1 MGDRTR
7 ITLKRIAVTID
18 TSPLAHNL
26 SPWYRSAM
34 NRSLTGWFR
43 HLSIG
48 QKLLISFGLI
58 FSLLALS
65 LTALLFYLA
74 KINSYVD
81 RHKRITVPAIV
92 TAANMRREAYD
103 IKLALHSSTERI
115 SSEPSELRSR
125 LERHTSE
132 LSRTLSLYKGTH
144 AARTHPVLYGML
156 TDHDR
161 LDLAEQEDRAIEDIG
176 EALRTLATQLDQL
189 KTADADRLTTRVTQG
204 LDQLM
209 DAHTQIDIEMK
220 HEGDRLVGRA
230 RLTALSLALLLG
242 VVIAITYALAA
253 TRIARPLRALAAT
266 ADRVAHHDL
275 SAQFPS
281 WPSRDEVGTLAGS
294 LTTMLES
301 LREHSTSLFR
311 KTKELEAFTYSI
323 AHDLKGPLREI
334 EGFSSLLEKQFS
346 ETGDHEVRHHIG
358 VIRQSALR
366 LTHMID
372 ALLKYSRL
380 EQQALP
386 KQWFNVREM
395 ITSLLN
401 DRMSSTQQAAPAI
414 HVELTFDDLYGEPVS
429 IRQAVA
435 NLLDN
440 AVKFSRNR
448 PKPDIRIDGM
458 RNNGECIVRITD
470 NGIGFDVAQTD
481 KIFGLFERLHGPHEY
496 EGTGVGLAIV
506 RLVMDKHGGR
516 VTVESA
522 PERGSTFSLVFPQG
536 AS

>member
-1 MGDRTR
+1 
-7 ITLKRIAVTID
+7 
-18 TSPLAHNL
+18 
-26 SPWYRSAM
+26 M
-34 NRSLTGWFR
+34 NRSLPSWFR

-58 FSLLALS
+58 LSLLALS

-74 KINSYVD
+74 QINSYVD

-103 IKLALHSSTERI
+103 LRLALYSSKNLAVAGPKDFSGRLDGHI
-115 SSEPSELRSR
+115 SKLIQS
-125 LERHTSE
+125 
-132 LSRTLSLYKGTH
+132 LSLYQGTH

-156 TDHDR
+156 ADHHR
-161 LDLAEQEDRAIEDIG
+161 LDLAEQEDRAIEDIAASLS
-176 EALRTLATQLDQL
+176 ALRTQLNQFGSSE
-189 KTADADRLTTRVTQG
+189 TDRLMMRVTEG

-209 DAHTQIDIEMK
+209 DAHTQMDIEMK
-220 HEGDRLVGRA
+220 HEGDRLVGHA
-230 RLTALSLALLLG
+230 RLIALSLALLLG
-242 VVIAITYALAA
+242 LVIAATYAVAS
-253 TRIARPLRALAAT
+253 RHIVRPLMALAST

-275 SAQFPS
+275 SAQFPP
-281 WPSRDEVGTLAGS
+281 WPARDEVGTLADS
-294 LTTMLES
+294 LATMLAS
-301 LREHSTSLFR
+301 LRDHSTSLVR

-346 ETGDHEVRHHIG
+346 EGGDPQTKHHIG
-358 VIRQSALR
+358 IIRQSALR

-386 KQWFNVREM
+386 KQWFNLREM
-395 ITSLLN
+395 VTSLVN
-401 DRMSSTQQAAPAI
+401 DRLGSTQHALPAI
-414 HVELTFDDLYGEPVS
+414 DVELPFDELYGEPVS
-429 IRQAVA
+429 IRQALA

-440 AVKFSRNR
+440 AIKFSRSR
-448 PKPDIRIDGM
+448 PKPEIRINGT
-458 RNNGECIVRITD
+458 RNAGECIVRVTD
-470 NGIGFDVAQTD
+470 NGIGFDMAQTD
-481 KIFGLFERLHGPHEY
+481 KIFGLFERLHGSNEY

-506 RLVMDKHGGR
+506 RLVMDKHGGL
-516 VTVESA
+516 VTADSA
-522 PERGSTFSLVFPQG
+522 PDRGSTFSLVFPQG

>member
-1 MGDRTR
+1 MEGGFVATP
-7 ITLKRIAVTID
+7 
-18 TSPLAHNL
+18 SPLAHNL

-34 NRSLTGWFR
+34 NRSPAGWFR

-58 FSLLALS
+58 LSLLALS

-74 KINSYVD
+74 RINSYVD

-103 IKLALHSSTERI
+103 IKLALHSSKERT
-115 SSEPSELRSR
+115 SPEPSELRSR
-125 LERHTSE
+125 LEQHTLE
-132 LSRTLSLYKGTH
+132 LSQALSLYKGTH

-156 TDHDR
+156 TDHHR

-176 EALRTLATQLDQL
+176 EALRALATQLDQL
-189 KTADADRLTTRVTQG
+189 ETAEADRLTTRVTQG

-209 DAHTQIDIEMK
+209 DAHTQIDVEMK

-242 VVIAITYALAA
+242 LVIAVTYALAA
-253 TRIARPLRALAAT
+253 THIARPLRALAAT

-294 LTTMLES
+294 LTTMLVS
-301 LREHSTSLFR
+301 LREHSTSLWR

-346 ETGDHEVRHHIG
+346 ETGDQEVRHHIG

-429 IRQAVA
+429 IRQALA

-448 PKPDIRIDGM
+448 PNPDIRIDGT
-458 RNNGECIVRITD
+458 RNTGECILRITD
-470 NGIGFDVAQTD
+470 NGIGFDVAQTE

>member
-1 MGDRTR
+1 
-7 ITLKRIAVTID
+7 
-18 TSPLAHNL
+18 
-26 SPWYRSAM
+26 M
-34 NRSLTGWFR
+34 NRSLKGWFR

-58 FSLLALS
+58 LSLLALS

-74 KINSYVD
+74 RVNSYVD

-92 TAANMRREAYD
+92 TASNMRREGYD
-103 IKLALHSSTERI
+103 LKFTLH
-115 SSEPSELRSR
+115 LYNDHRSDTR
-125 LERHTSE
+125 GDITAGIDRHTRAIRDA
-132 LSRTLSLYKGTH
+132 LDVYKQTH
-144 AARTHPVLYGML
+144 AARTHPILYAML
-156 TDHDR
+156 ADHDR
-161 LDLAEQEDRAIEDIG
+161 LDLAEQEDRAIEIIAASLD
-176 EALRTLATQLDQL
+176 TLTRDWTTMAASESGGLITRLTAALDQL
-189 KTADADRLTTRVTQG
+189 V
-204 LDQLM
+204 
-209 DAHTQIDIEMK
+209 DAHTRIDIEMK

-230 RLTALSLALLLG
+230 RLIALSLTLLLAL
-242 VVIAITYALAA
+242 VIAATYLLA
-253 TRIARPLRALAAT
+253 TRHIVRPLTSLAAT

-275 SAQFPS
+275 SAQFTP

-294 LTTMLES
+294 LTTMLAS
-301 LREHSTSLFR
+301 LREHSTSLLR

-346 ETGDHEVRHHIG
+346 ETADPQVRHHIG

-386 KQWFNVREM
+386 KQRFNVREM
-395 ITSLLN
+395 ISSLLN
-401 DRMSSTQQAAPAI
+401 DRMGAAQHALPAV
-414 HVELTFDDLYGEPVS
+414 HLELPFDDLYGEPVS
-429 IRQAVA
+429 IRQALA

-440 AVKFSRNR
+440 AIKFSRHR
-448 PKPDIRIDGM
+448 THPEIWIDGSQNDAE
-458 RNNGECIVRITD
+458 RIVRIRD
-470 NGIGFDVAQTD
+470 NGIGFDVAQTE

-496 EGTGVGLAIV
+496 EGTGVGLSIV

-522 PERGSTFSLVFPQG
+522 PEQGSTFSLVFPQG
-536 AS
+536 ES

>member
-1 MGDRTR
+1 
-7 ITLKRIAVTID
+7 
-18 TSPLAHNL
+18 
-26 SPWYRSAM
+26 M

-48 QKLLISFGLI
+48 QKLLLSFGLI
-58 FSLLALS
+58 LSLLALS

-74 KINSYVD
+74 RINSYVD

-103 IKLALHSSTERI
+103 LRLALHSSDLRTPAEKKEFSALLDGHI
-115 SSEPSELRSR
+115 SKL
-125 LERHTSE
+125 LQ
-132 LSRTLSLYKGTH
+132 SLKLYQGTH

-156 TDHDR
+156 ADHHR
-161 LDLAEQEDRAIEDIG
+161 LDLAEQENRAIENIAASLS
-176 EALRTLATQLDQL
+176 ALTAHLDQFQSS
-189 KTADADRLTTRVTQG
+189 DADRLMMRVAEG

-209 DAHTQIDIEMK
+209 DAHTQMDIEMK
-220 HEGDRLVGRA
+220 HEGDRLVGHA
-230 RLTALSLALLLG
+230 RLIALCLALLLG
-242 VVIAITYALAA
+242 LVIAATYVLAS
-253 TRIARPLRALAAT
+253 RHIVRPLMALAAT

-275 SAQFPS
+275 AAQFTP
-281 WPSRDEVGTLAGS
+281 WPSRDEVGALAGS
-294 LTTMLES
+294 LTTMLAS
-301 LREHSTSLFR
+301 LREHSTSLLR

-346 ETGDHEVRHHIG
+346 DAGDPRTKHHIG

-386 KQWFNVREM
+386 KQRFNVREM
-395 ITSLLN
+395 VTSLIN
-401 DRMSSTQQAAPAI
+401 DRMSSTQHALPAI
-414 HVELTFDDLYGEPVS
+414 HVQLPFHELYGEPVS
-429 IRQAVA
+429 IRQALA

-440 AVKFSRNR
+440 AIKFSRNR
-448 PKPDIRIDGM
+448 PKPEIRIDGT
-458 RNNGECIVRITD
+458 RNPGECIVRVTD
-470 NGIGFDVAQTD
+470 NGIGFDMTQTD
-481 KIFGLFERLHGPHEY
+481 KIFGLFERLHGSDEY

-506 RLVMDKHGGR
+506 RLVMDKHEGL
-516 VTVESA
+516 VTADSA
-522 PERGSTFSLVFPQG
+522 PDRGSTFSLVFPQG

>member
-1 MGDRTR
+1 
-7 ITLKRIAVTID
+7 
-18 TSPLAHNL
+18 
-26 SPWYRSAM
+26 
-34 NRSLTGWFR
+34 
-43 HLSIG
+43 
-48 QKLLISFGLI
+48 
-58 FSLLALS
+58 
-65 LTALLFYLA
+65 
-74 KINSYVD
+74 
-81 RHKRITVPAIV
+81 
-92 TAANMRREAYD
+92 
-103 IKLALHSSTERI
+103 
-115 SSEPSELRSR
+115 
-125 LERHTSE
+125 
-132 LSRTLSLYKGTH
+132 
-144 AARTHPVLYGML
+144 
-156 TDHDR
+156 
-161 LDLAEQEDRAIEDIG
+161 
-176 EALRTLATQLDQL
+176 
-189 KTADADRLTTRVTQG
+189 
-204 LDQLM
+204 M

-242 VVIAITYALAA
+242 VVIAVTYALAA

-275 SAQFPS
+275 SAQFPA

-346 ETGDHEVRHHIG
+346 ETGDQQVRHHIG

-386 KQWFNVREM
+386 KQWFSVRDM

-448 PKPDIRIDGM
+448 PNPDIRIDGT
-458 RNNGECIVRITD
+458 RNIGECILRITD

-522 PERGSTFSLVFPQG
+522 LERGSTFSLVFPQG

>member
-1 MGDRTR
+1 
-7 ITLKRIAVTID
+7 
-18 TSPLAHNL
+18 
-26 SPWYRSAM
+26 M
-34 NRSLTGWFR
+34 NRSLKGWFR

-58 FSLLALS
+58 LSLLALS

-74 KINSYVD
+74 RVNSYVD

-103 IKLALHSSTERI
+103 LKFTLH
-115 SSEPSELRSR
+115 LYDDHRSDTR
-125 LERHTSE
+125 GDITAGIDRHTTAIRDA
-132 LSRTLSLYKGTH
+132 LDVYKQTH
-144 AARTHPVLYGML
+144 ASRTHPILYGML
-156 TDHDR
+156 ADHDR
-161 LDLAEQEDRAIEDIG
+161 LDLADQEDRAIETIAASLDT
-176 EALRTLATQLDQL
+176 LTRDWKTLAASETGGLIARLTAALDQL
-189 KTADADRLTTRVTQG
+189 V
-204 LDQLM
+204 
-209 DAHTQIDIEMK
+209 DAHTRIDIEMK

-230 RLTALSLALLLG
+230 RLIALSLTLLLAL
-242 VVIAITYALAA
+242 VIASTYLLA
-253 TRIARPLRALAAT
+253 TRHIVRPLMSLAAT

-275 SAQFPS
+275 SAQFTP
-281 WPSRDEVGTLAGS
+281 WRSRDEVGTLAGS
-294 LTTMLES
+294 LTTMLAS
-301 LREHSTSLFR
+301 LREHGTSLLR

-346 ETGDHEVRHHIG
+346 ETADPQVRHHIG

-386 KQWFNVREM
+386 KQRFNLREM
-395 ITSLLN
+395 ISSLLN
-401 DRMSSTQQAAPAI
+401 DRMSSTQHALPAI
-414 HVELTFDDLYGEPVS
+414 HLELPFDDLYGEPVS
-429 IRQAVA
+429 IRQALA

-440 AVKFSRNR
+440 AIKFSRHR
-448 PKPDIRIDGM
+448 PHPEIWIDG
-458 RNNGECIVRITD
+458 RQNDAERILRIRD
-470 NGIGFDVAQTD
+470 NGIGFDMAQTE

-496 EGTGVGLAIV
+496 EGTGVGLSIV

-522 PERGSTFSLVFPQG
+522 PEQGSTFSLVFPQG
-536 AS
+536 TS

>member
-1 MGDRTR
+1 MPPELIQCSTACWPTIIGSTWPS
-7 ITLKRIAVTID
+7 KRIA
-18 TSPLAHNL
+18 
-26 SPWYRSAM
+26 R
-34 NRSLTGWFR
+34 
-43 HLSIG
+43 
-48 QKLLISFGLI
+48 
-58 FSLLALS
+58 
-65 LTALLFYLA
+65 
-74 KINSYVD
+74 
-81 RHKRITVPAIV
+81 
-92 TAANMRREAYD
+92 
-103 IKLALHSSTERI
+103 
-115 SSEPSELRSR
+115 
-125 LERHTSE
+125 
-132 LSRTLSLYKGTH
+132 SRTL
-144 AARTHPVLYGML
+144 ARPFKHLATRLNRMETAEG
-156 TDHDR
+156 DR
-161 LDLAEQEDRAIEDIG
+161 LM
-176 EALRTLATQLDQL
+176 
-189 KTADADRLTTRVTQG
+189 TRVAQG
-204 LDQLM
+204 LDQPM

-242 VVIAITYALAA
+242 VVIAGTYALAA
-253 TRIARPLRALAAT
+253 THIARPLTALAAT

-275 SAQFPS
+275 SAQFPP

-294 LTTMLES
+294 LATMLAS
-301 LREHSTSLFR
+301 LREHSTSLWR

-346 ETGDHEVRHHIG
+346 DSGDSQTKHHIG

-386 KQWFNVREM
+386 KQRFNVREM
-395 ITSLLN
+395 MASLLN
-401 DRMSSTQQAAPAI
+401 DRMSSTQQATPAI
-414 HVELTFDDLYGEPVS
+414 HVDLPFDDLYGEPVS
-429 IRQAVA
+429 IRQALA

-448 PKPDIRIDGM
+448 PKSEIRIDGTQ
-458 RNNGECIVRITD
+458 NNGECILRITD

-481 KIFGLFERLHGPHEY
+481 KIFGLFERLHGPNEY

-516 VTVESA
+516 VTVDSA

>member
-1 MGDRTR
+1 
-7 ITLKRIAVTID
+7 
-18 TSPLAHNL
+18 
-26 SPWYRSAM
+26 M
-34 NRSLTGWFR
+34 NRSVTGWFR

-58 FSLLALS
+58 LSLLALS
-65 LTALLFYLA
+65 LTALLFYLSR
-74 KINSYVD
+74 INSYVD

-103 IKLALHSSTERI
+103 LKFALHLYDDHRSSMRQDITARI
-115 SSEPSELRSR
+115 D
-125 LERHTSE
+125 RHTAAIGDA
-132 LSRTLSLYKGTH
+132 LDVYKRTH
-144 AARTHPVLYGML
+144 AARMHPILYGML
-156 TDHDR
+156 ADHDR
-161 LDLAEQEDRAIEDIG
+161 LDLAEQEDRAIEAIAASLG
-176 EALRTLATQLDQL
+176 TLTNEWKTMAASESGGLITNLATALDQL
-189 KTADADRLTTRVTQG
+189 V
-204 LDQLM
+204 
-209 DAHTQIDIEMK
+209 DAHTRIDAEMK
-220 HEGDRLVGRA
+220 HEGDRLLGRA
-230 RLTALSLALLLG
+230 RLIALSLTMLLAL
-242 VVIAITYALAA
+242 VIAATYLLA
-253 TRIARPLRALAAT
+253 TRHIVRPLTNLATT

-275 SAQFPS
+275 SAQFPH

-294 LTTMLES
+294 LTTMLAS
-301 LREHSTSLFR
+301 LREHSTSLLR

-346 ETGDHEVRHHIG
+346 ESGDSQVKHHIG

-386 KQWFNVREM
+386 KQRFNIREM
-395 ITSLLN
+395 ITSLIN
-401 DRMSSTQQAAPAI
+401 DRMSSTQHAVPAI
-414 HVELTFDDLYGEPVS
+414 HLELPFEDFYGEPVS
-429 IRQAVA
+429 IRQALA

-440 AVKFSRNR
+440 AIKFSRHR
-448 PKPDIRIDGM
+448 PHPEIWIDG
-458 RNNGECIVRITD
+458 RQLDGERMLRIRD
-470 NGIGFDVAQTD
+470 NGIGFDMAQTE

-522 PERGSTFSLVFPQG
+522 PAHGSTFVLAFPR
-536 AS
+536 A

>member
-1 MGDRTR
+1 
-7 ITLKRIAVTID
+7 
-18 TSPLAHNL
+18 
-26 SPWYRSAM
+26 M

-58 FSLLALS
+58 LSLLALS

-74 KINSYVD
+74 RINSYVD
-81 RHKRITVPAIV
+81 RHKRVTVPAIV

-115 SSEPSELRSR
+115 SSESTELRSR
-125 LERHTSE
+125 VERHTSE
-132 LSRTLSLYKGTH
+132 LNRTLSLYKGTH

-161 LDLAEQEDRAIEDIG
+161 LDLAEQEDRAIDDIG
-176 EALRTLATQLDQL
+176 EALRTLATQLDQVE
-189 KTADADRLTTRVTQG
+189 TAEADRLTTRVTQG

-242 VVIAITYALAA
+242 VVIAVTYALAA

-395 ITSLLN
+395 ITRLLN
-401 DRMSSTQQAAPAI
+401 DRMSSTQQATPAI

-448 PKPDIRIDGM
+448 PKPDIRIDGT

>member
-1 MGDRTR
+1 MREQCCSTSNPDQCRADRE
-7 ITLKRIAVTID
+7 
-18 TSPLAHNL
+18 PLVRFHL
-26 SPWYRSAM
+26 LWYRSAM
-34 NRSLTGWFR
+34 NRSLAGWFR

-48 QKLLISFGLI
+48 QKLLLSFGLI
-58 FSLLALS
+58 LSLLALS

-74 KINSYVD
+74 RINSYVD

-103 IKLALHSSTERI
+103 LKFTLHLHEDHRSAGTDNITARFAHHTDAIQRALD
-115 SSEPSELRSR
+115 
-125 LERHTSE
+125 
-132 LSRTLSLYKGTH
+132 LYKDTH
-144 AARTHPVLYGML
+144 AARTHPILYGML
-156 TDHDR
+156 ADHHR
-161 LDLAEQEDRAIEDIG
+161 LDLAEQEDRAIEHI
-176 EALRTLATQLDQL
+176 AASLTRLTNHWTTLASIETEELMAGLTAALDDL
-189 KTADADRLTTRVTQG
+189 V
-204 LDQLM
+204 

-220 HEGDRLVGRA
+220 HEGDRLLGHA
-230 RLTALSLALLLG
+230 RVIALSLALLLAL
-242 VVIAITYALAA
+242 VIAATYWLV
-253 TRIARPLRALAAT
+253 TRHIARPLTSLAST

-275 SAQFPS
+275 SAQFTS
-281 WPSRDEVGTLAGS
+281 WPSRDEVGTLAHS
-294 LTTMLES
+294 LTTMLGS
-301 LREHSTSLFR
+301 LREHSTSLLR

-346 ETGDHEVRHHIG
+346 ETGDPQVKHHIG
-358 VIRQSALR
+358 IIRQSALR

-386 KQWFNVREM
+386 QQRFNVREM
-395 ITSLLN
+395 IISLIN
-401 DRMSSTQQAAPAI
+401 DRMNASAQALPVI
-414 HVELTFDDLYGEPVS
+414 HVELPFDDLYGEPVS
-429 IRQAVA
+429 IRQALA
-435 NLLDN
+435 NLVDN
-440 AVKFSRNR
+440 AIKFSRNQAI
-448 PKPDIRIDGM
+448 PDVRIDGSW
-458 RNNGECIVRITD
+458 NDNERIIRVSD

-516 VTVESA
+516 VTVDSA
-522 PERGSTFSLVFPQG
+522 PGRGSRFSLVFPQG